1 MQIFVKTLTG
11 KTITL
16 EVESSDTVGAIKAKI
31 QDKEGIPP
39 DQQKLIFAGRELEG
53 GVSVPHDE
61 DEHQVSPDS
70 LHYELAP
77 EADDHNPDGTSFPG
91 IKIINT
97 ADGAPATA
105 SGRGLERG
113 HAELKKIGCSDV
125 VMMPHNAESFKV
137 VLKNPFTNCNA
148 CGEFLSLLEFQSE
161 VIAFCLNC
169 FDLFIH

>member
-1 MQIFVKTLTG
+1 MQIFIKTLTG

-39 DQQKLIFAGRELEG
+39 DQQKLIFAGQQMEG
-53 GVSVPHDE
+53 GVPDDE

-91 IKIINT
+91 IKILNA

-105 SGRGLERG
+105 AGRGFEKGR
-113 HAELKKIGCSDV
+113 AQLKKIGCSNV
-125 VMMPHNAESFKV
+125 VIMPHNAESFKV
-137 VLKNPFTNCNA
+137 VLRNPFTNCNA
-148 CGEFLSLLEFQSE
+148 CGEFLSLT
-161 VIAFCLNC
+161 
-169 FDLFIH
+169 